1 MATMKPHR
9 SLFLLLTLLAT
20 ILSACRAQTQPAE
33 KPAPTAAPTVSTIPA
48 EATAAATAS
57 DPIPSSTLP
66 PTKQLLYIAATVWS
80 SDPIVPVLTYH
91 QFQEHGIS
99 GATHVRLDDFRRELD
114 SLTQA
119 GYTLVPLGRWLAGD
133 LRVPAGKRP
142 LIFTMDDLFYRNQI
156 RFLPDGTIDPAS
168 GLGVSYEFSQAHPE
182 FGFAWALFSNLGD
195 KPYIDSKNPLIL
207 AQAIVWCIDH
217 GAMVYNHTYTHAL
230 LSQTSP
236 TGITWELSANDVALD
251 HLLDLAGR
259 PELIPQLG
267 NVFALPFGKWPRD
280 SAGENSLMHY
290 TNPSG
295 VSIQAIM
302 NIDYIYRPR
311 YVLAPYLPEFKR
323 LDVPR
328 IVATVSAVDY
338 FAKNAA
344 SVPAGQ
350 SCELGP
356 LDVGL
361 SGNSYYVADQ
371 IDQAIQL
378 GRCAPGI
385 YATDK
390 YVFRAQGS
398 AAQLIFT
405 VGNHP

>member
-1 MATMKPHR
+1 MKASH
-9 SLFLLLTLLAT
+9 SLFSTLALLAM
-20 ILSACRAQTQPAE
+20 LVSACSAQSQPAA
-33 KPAPTAAPTVSTIPA
+33 KPALASARPNSTIPA
-48 EATAAATAS
+48 EPTAAATAP

-66 PTKQLLYIAATVWS
+66 RTKQQSYITATVWS

-99 GATHVRLDDFRRELD
+99 GATHVRLDDFRAELE
-114 SLTQA
+114 SLSQA
-119 GYTLVPLGRWLAGD
+119 GYSLVPLGRWLAGD
-133 LRVPAGKRP
+133 LRARVGKRP

-156 RFLPDGTIDPAS
+156 RFLPDGMIDPAS
-168 GLGVSYEFSQAHPE
+168 GLGVSYDFSQAHPE

-195 KPYIDSKNPLIL
+195 KPYIDGKNPLIL
-207 AQAIVWCIDH
+207 AKAIVWCIDH
-217 GAMVYNHTYTHAL
+217 GAMIYNHTYTHAL

-236 TGITWELSANDVALD
+236 TGITWELSANDAALD

-259 PELIPQLG
+259 PDLIPQLG
-267 NVFALPFGKWPRD
+267 NIFAIPFGRWPRD
-280 SAGENSLMHY
+280 SAGENALMHY

-295 VSIQAIM
+295 VPIQAIM

-311 YVLAPYLPEFKR
+311 YMLAPYLPEFKR

-338 FAKNAA
+338 FVKNAA
-344 SVPAGQ
+344 NVPTAQ
-350 SCELGP
+350 ACELGP
-356 LDVGL
+356 LDLGL
-361 SGNSYYVADQ
+361 SADANYVADQ
-371 IDQAIQL
+371 IDQAIRL
-378 GRCAPGI
+378 GRCASGI

-405 VGNHP
+405 VGDHP